1 LVDFGVDNFMK
12 VIDDFLKVRLGVM
25 NINRLDFLLK
35 NCLKRLFPLINALNT
50 VNGENAQM

>member
-1 LVDFGVDNFMK
+1 MK

-35 NCLKRLFPLINALNT
+35 NCLKRLLPLINALNT
-50 VNGENAQM
+50 VNGENAEM